1 MKHLI
6 VDLFITKDEYL
17 KYYRGN
23 AAWVSAVARD
33 GRQVQFPA
41 STLRPYLTH
50 TGIRGSF
57 VIYYDNVGKLIQ
69 VDKLGSMA

>member
-6 VDLFITKDEYL
+6 VDLYITKEEYL
-17 KYYRGN
+17 KYYRGK
-23 AAWVSAVARD
+23 ADWVSAVARD

-41 STLRPYLTH
+41 STLRRYLTH
-50 TGIRGSF
+50 SGIRGSF
-57 VIYYDNVGKLIQ
+57 VIYYDSTGKLIQ